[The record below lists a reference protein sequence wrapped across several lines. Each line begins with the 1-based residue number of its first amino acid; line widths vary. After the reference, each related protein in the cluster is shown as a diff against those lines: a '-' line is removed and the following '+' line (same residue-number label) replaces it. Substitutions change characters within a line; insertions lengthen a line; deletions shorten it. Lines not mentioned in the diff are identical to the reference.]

1 MTSGSAL
8 FVAGICLSLQIVSFL
23 EQSLV
28 QLSFGP
34 PGPSRHPMLDRI
46 QNPSVLD
53 RVGFQVLH
61 GLLEGHCF
69 ARLCQLLKSKFLKFL
84 TGREQVSYKA
94 SETVQAQRLPLG

>member
-61 GLLEGHCF
+61 GATGRSL
-69 ARLCQLLKSKFLKFL
+69 LCQVVP
-84 TGREQVSYKA
+84 TAEVQVS
-94 SETVQAQRLPLG
+94 